1 MTIQRRRLLLIDRRF
16 QFTLIGTLLAIQL
29 VLLGGAVGVLWLF
42 LDSEMGATLASAH
55 ATAISVRALLGPV
68 LATVA
73 TVNALVA
80 IGVTIAVV
88 LVASHRIAGPLYRVQ
103 AALASV
109 EQGDLVPFTS
119 IRERD
124 QTGPL
129 AAQLTA
135 TVRQLADDM
144 AMAQQGLEAAAASY
158 AVSGL
163 PVPPAVQSARE
174 HLQRYRVSRNSVP
187 GGA

>member
-16 QFTLIGTLLAIQL
+16 QFTLIGTLLAVQL

-55 ATAISVRALLGPV
+55 ATAVSVRALLGPV

-73 TVNALVA
+73 SVNALVA
-80 IGVTIAVV
+80 IGATVAVV

-109 EQGDLVPFTS
+109 EQGDLVPFTA
-119 IRERD
+119 IREHD

-135 TVRQLADDM
+135 TVRQLANDV
-144 AMAQQGLEAAAASY
+144 AMAQQGLDAAAA
-158 AVSGL
+158 ACAASGQ
-163 PVPPAVQSARE
+163 PVPPAVHSARE
-174 HLQRYRVSRNSVP
+174 QLQRYRVNRGSAP
-187 GGA
+187 EGA

>member
-16 QFTLIGTLLAIQL
+16 QFSLIGTLLAVQL

-73 TVNALVA
+73 SVNALLA
-80 IGVTIAVV
+80 IGATTVVV
-88 LVASHRIAGPLYRVQ
+88 LVASHRIAGPLYRVRS
-103 AALASV
+103 ALASV
-109 EQGDLVPFTS
+109 EQGDLVPFTA
-119 IRERD
+119 IREQD

-129 AAQLTA
+129 ATQLAA
-135 TVRQLADDM
+135 TVRQLADDVG
-144 AMAQQGLEAAAASY
+144 MAQQGLEAAVAACAAS
-158 AVSGL
+158 GQ
-163 PVPPAVQSARE
+163 PIPPALYAARE
-174 HLQRYRVSRNSVP
+174 RLQRYRVSRSSVP